1 MQTDA
6 SASTIH
12 SLGIVL
18 PGGDCSLRV
27 PLSVAY
33 PPDAQ
38 IRSSCDCLSVS
49 QEKHAE
55 IAYLH
60 LQVVNRP
67 PVPSRRI
74 LAIRVDVIDVE
85 GKVLG
90 EHRVDVTLLG
100 VAGTASNRLSAGSKV
115 KRVQT

>member
-1 MQTDA
+1 
-6 SASTIH
+6 
-12 SLGIVL
+12 
-18 PGGDCSLRV
+18 
-27 PLSVAY
+27 
-33 PPDAQ
+33 
-38 IRSSCDCLSVS
+38 
-49 QEKHAE
+49 
-55 IAYLH
+55 
-60 LQVVNRP
+60 
-67 PVPSRRI
+67 